1 MIQVHGLTADDVVLM
16 PAPLAHISGLQNAV
30 TVAGVGG
37 MKAVLMARWDPEHA
51 LAADRAPPGHV
62 HDGPADVLRRAAGH
76 ARVQRRAGAVDPAHL
91 LRRRRRD
98 AELRG
103 ARRPRC
109 SSRW

>member
-51 LAADRAPPGHV
+51 LAADRATQGHV
-62 HDGPADVLRRAAGH
+62 HDGTAHVLRRSPGH
-76 ARVQRRAGAVDPAHL
+76 ARVRASSGSV
-91 LRRRRRD
+91 RS
-98 AELRG
+98 G
-103 ARRPRC
+103 
-109 SSRW
+109 SSRAAAQA